1 MNKKSTEKL
10 VREHP
15 TSNGSIKVYQS
26 FDANYKALGESRFAQ
41 VEKGNKEEVPMQAK
55 EFELET
61 LKEKQDLW
69 LLNPSSGSQSIILE
83 EYLRRGIPV
92 TEDFTFQPRAW
103 LTPENWKFY
112 VMQMIEHLESWKRAN
127 GPLLVESAKTLILL
141 KNETSSRR
149 TNPLHLI
156 IWNVYL
162 RLGNRQPGNPSAE
175 QVWQELLNDHGHYDP
190 ESVIEE
196 VTSEHLEWY
205 NTPDHRKYFQ
215 RISLD
220 PLLSRMR
227 ANPPA

>member
-26 FDANYKALGESRFAQ
+26 FDANYKALGESRFAH

-61 LKEKQDLW
+61 LREKQDLL

-112 VMQMIEHLESWKRAN
+112 VMQMIEHLESWKQSN
-127 GPLLVESAKTLILL
+127 GPLQIETAKTLKALNEKLEQISEKLNEPIEQIPSDALL
-141 KNETSSRR
+141 KLQAPIGLNKLKALFADLEQQGM
-149 TNPLHLI
+149 
-156 IWNVYL
+156 V
-162 RLGNRQPGNPSAE
+162 AE
-175 QVWQELLNDHGHYDP
+175 GTTATLANHFT
-190 ESVIEE
+190 ESVLME
-196 VTSEHLEWY
+196 
-205 NTPDHRKYFQ
+205 
-215 RISLD
+215 
-220 PLLSRMR
+220 
-227 ANPPA
+227 